1 MWNWKKINVMNNF
14 IFYLMLLLFIT
25 ILTAVNNYYFYAH
38 VYDSSARNALQLESI
53 LNTVPKN
60 DDKYQTKIIDLAK
73 AFSTKAYY
81 NDTLEVSGDISWE
94 KPLISW
100 DKVVSSK
107 IKIKLYDSNGEK
119 THDYYFSVNFD
130 YKLYLISI
138 VRSMTFSA
146 LDFLDDSYNV
156 GIKQAIIE
164 YKKYHAFK
172 RSRPTIGFALFG
184 FILLWLY
191 REREKKRIKMNEI
204 KDYEIKEKFIRE
216 LEDEKNRLEVK
227 YTEIYEKL
235 QQYDKIINPPINTL
249 TFSDLISLDTSGI
262 GNKFRKTIE
271 KLFFQIFKYKF
282 NYDAANLSEAIYKLS
297 DKNIISKEAKNYADI
312 IRVYGNID
320 SHYNNQDSIS
330 KDEVI
335 ALANYVI
342 KIVEEIVKKK
352 LLSIE
357 IIASKEKQTSSKQ
370 SISETQSANVVKTE
384 GGLRIIKK
392 VNKT

>member
-1 MWNWKKINVMNNF
+1 MWDLKKINVMNNF
-14 IFYLMLLLFIT
+14 IFYLMLLFFIT

-342 KIVEEIVKKK
+342 KIVEEIEKKK

-357 IIASKEKQTSSKQ
+357 IIPTKEKQVSSEQ
-370 SISETQSANVVKTE
+370 SINEAQLANVFKTE

>member
-1 MWNWKKINVMNNF
+1 MWDLKKINVMNNF
-14 IFYLMLLLFIT
+14 IFYLMLLFFIT

-81 NDTLEVSGDISWE
+81 NDTLEVSGDISWK
-94 KPLISW
+94 KPLKVW
-100 DKVVSSK
+100 DKVVSSN
-107 IKIKLYDSNGEK
+107 INIQLHNNNGEK
-119 THDYYFSVNFD
+119 AHDYHFSVNFD

-342 KIVEEIVKKK
+342 KIVEEIEKKK

-357 IIASKEKQTSSKQ
+357 IIPTKEKQVSSEQ
-370 SISETQSANVVKTE
+370 SINEAQLANVFKTE